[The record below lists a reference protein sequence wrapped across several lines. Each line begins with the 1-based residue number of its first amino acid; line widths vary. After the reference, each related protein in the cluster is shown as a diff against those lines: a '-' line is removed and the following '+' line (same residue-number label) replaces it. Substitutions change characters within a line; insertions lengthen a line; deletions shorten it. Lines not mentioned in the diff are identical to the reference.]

1 MKLRKAPSDTE
12 RVLAE
17 LQRRGITR
25 QQVARTLGV
34 SWFTA
39 HRWAR
44 GQSTPHPG
52 NMQRLRAL
60 LQGTT
65 PAVLLPLQEVDA

>member
-1 MKLRKAPSDTE
+1 MVAKKAPSDTQ

-17 LQRRGITR
+17 LGKRGVTR
-25 QQVARTLGV
+25 QQVARALGV

-44 GQSTPHPG
+44 GHSVPHPG

-60 LQGTT
+60 LAGMGVSAST
-65 PAVLLPLQEVDA
+65 VQEVDA

>member
-1 MKLRKAPSDTE
+1 MKFKKAPSDTE

-17 LQRRGITR
+17 LQKRGVTR
-25 QQVARTLGV
+25 QHIARALGV

-39 HRWAR
+39 HRWAK

-60 LQGTT
+60 LAEGQAMGPAT
-65 PAVLLPLQEVDA
+65 PLGGAV